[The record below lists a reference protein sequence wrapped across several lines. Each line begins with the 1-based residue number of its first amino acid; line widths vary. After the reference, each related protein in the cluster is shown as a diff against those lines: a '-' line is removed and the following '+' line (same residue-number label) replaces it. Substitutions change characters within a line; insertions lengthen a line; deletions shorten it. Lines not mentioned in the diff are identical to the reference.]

1 MSLPPEHANAAPHN
15 AALLATPLSAPLNT
29 PLGRTVVIEELNEHE
44 ERLEVRDAQGALEI
58 EVRLTREGPVLRLS
72 SERIE
77 LNATDTVAVNCERF
91 VVNAKHSVQILS
103 DGDAKVQAKGALDL
117 QATGELRLRSEDEL
131 KAVANMIWLN

>member
-1 MSLPPEHANAAPHN
+1 MSHPERPSD
-15 AALLATPLSAPLNT
+15 TPTTT
-29 PLGRTVVIEELNEHE
+29 PLGRSLVIEEIDDGE
-44 ERLEVRDAQGALEI
+44 ERLQVRDAQGALEM
-58 EVRLTREGPVLRLS
+58 EVRLTRQGPVLRLS

-91 VVNAKHSVQILS
+91 VVNAKRSAEIRTE
-103 DGDAKVQAKGALDL
+103 GDARIQADGALDL

>member
-1 MSLPPEHANAAPHN
+1 MSLPPEQSASAH
-15 AALLATPLSAPLNT
+15 LSTPQVTT
-29 PLGRTVVIEELNEHE
+29 PLGRSLVIEELNEHE
-44 ERLEVRDAQGALEI
+44 ERLEVRDAKGVLEM

-72 SERIE
+72 SQRIE

-91 VVNAKHSVQILS
+91 VVNAKRSAEILS
-103 DGDAKVQAKGALDL
+103 EGDAKVQAKGALDL

>member
-1 MSLPPEHANAAPHN
+1 MSLPPERIDAASHN
-15 AALLATPLSAPLNT
+15 AALLATPVVGSLNT
-29 PLGRTVVIEELNEHE
+29 PLGRSLVIEELNENE
-44 ERLEVRDAQGALEI
+44 ERLQVRNAQGALEM
-58 EVRLTREGPVLRLS
+58 EVRLTRDGPVLRLS

-103 DGDAKVQAKGALDL
+103 EGDAKVQAKGALDL

-131 KAVANMIWLN
+131 KAIANMIWLN

>member
-1 MSLPPEHANAAPHN
+1 MSLPPDQPQPVPLLASP
-15 AALLATPLSAPLNT
+15 LATPLIT
-29 PLGRTVVIEELNEHE
+29 PLGRSLVIEELNEHE
-44 ERLEVRDAQGALEI
+44 ERLEVRDAQGVLEM
-58 EVRLTREGPVLRLS
+58 EVRLTRDGPVLRLS

-91 VVNAKHSVQILS
+91 VVNAKQSVQILS
-103 DGDAKVQAKGALDL
+103 EGDAKVQAKGALDL